1 MATLGVR
8 AFRPFGTT
16 SAPAAA
22 TPQLAASI
30 APRQQPA
37 LARRRQW
44 ELQYA
49 RRLLYADVM
58 IVLVTT
64 LGAGMVH
71 LAAAR
76 SAISSPWPLLR
87 VVGMVAVAWLVILAV
102 FHTRSAGI
110 MGSGATEY
118 KRVAHASGFA
128 FGILAIV
135 FIVFQLPGIR
145 MELIVALPLGLLAL
159 LASRWSSRRWL
170 TTQRRDGHYSAR
182 TIVTGKQDDVE
193 YVIRSLQSNRSLGYL
208 IVGAATTDP
217 RASELIVDGHHY
229 PIVGTPNEVA
239 TTARRLEAD
248 SIVVASRPDGDPDY
262 VKRLSW
268 QLEGCA
274 AELVLSS
281 RLTDVAGPRI
291 SLRPIDGLPLIAVQI
306 PEFEGG
312 QHALKRAMDVV
323 VSLIALIPL
332 SLAMVVVAALI
343 AVDDGGPLFFRQ
355 TRIGRHGRDFDILK
369 FRTMRV
375 TAEEELAALQ
385 ADNEG
390 AGPLFKLKR
399 DPRITT
405 VGAVLRK
412 YSLDELPQFWNV
424 LRGEMSIVGPR
435 PPLPTEVASY
445 TDVSHR
451 RLFIK
456 PGITG
461 LWQVS
466 GRSDLTWDES
476 VRLDLRYVEN
486 WSMMTDLMIMWR
498 TAQVMLRPK
507 GAY

>member
-1 MATLGVR
+1 
-8 AFRPFGTT
+8 
-16 SAPAAA
+16 
-22 TPQLAASI
+22 
-30 APRQQPA
+30 
-37 LARRRQW
+37 
-44 ELQYA
+44 
-49 RRLLYADVM
+49 M

-217 RASELIVDGHHY
+217 RDVGDDRGWASLPDRGHTERGRH
-229 PIVGTPNEVA
+229 P
-239 TTARRLEAD
+239 RRGDWSAD

-268 QLEGCA
+268 QLEGTRRRTRALEPADGCRGA
-274 AELVLSS
+274 RAS
-281 RLTDVAGPRI
+281 RCDR
-291 SLRPIDGLPLIAVQI
+291 S
-306 PEFEGG
+306 
-312 QHALKRAMDVV
+312 
-323 VSLIALIPL
+323 
-332 SLAMVVVAALI
+332 
-343 AVDDGGPLFFRQ
+343 
-355 TRIGRHGRDFDILK
+355 
-369 FRTMRV
+369 
-375 TAEEELAALQ
+375 TAS
-385 ADNEG
+385 
-390 AGPLFKLKR
+390 P
-399 DPRITT
+399 
-405 VGAVLRK
+405 
-412 YSLDELPQFWNV
+412 
-424 LRGEMSIVGPR
+424 
-435 PPLPTEVASY
+435 
-445 TDVSHR
+445 
-451 RLFIK
+451 
-456 PGITG
+456 
-461 LWQVS
+461 
-466 GRSDLTWDES
+466 
-476 VRLDLRYVEN
+476 
-486 WSMMTDLMIMWR
+486 
-498 TAQVMLRPK
+498 
-507 GAY
+507 